1 MHTSTTSTV
10 PLQAWTAEQLQQA
23 TQGQWYFP
31 AKSPLTPLLQ
41 RGELL
46 PLNRDLRSVAPQE
59 GFQIKRIL
67 TDSRYAE
74 SGDAFLALKGE
85 RFDAHDFVAQV
96 ATQGCQIAIVE
107 RPIDVDIAQLIVKDT
122 RLALGHLGAYR
133 RQQNPQLK
141 VIALTGSSGKTT
153 TKEMLGS
160 ILSRLAPTLITRG
173 NLNNDLG
180 APMMLLE
187 LRQEHQYAV
196 MELGASHQGEID
208 YTSNLV
214 QPHVAGILNIGTA
227 HLGEFGGRE
236 GICRAKSE
244 IYAHI
249 LPQGTAIIPAQDD
262 FSTTIKQNLPKS
274 LFDKG
279 GGVLSFGD
287 GGEVFTTD
295 IQLFPQ
301 SALFNLHTPQGVRAV
316 NLPFAGAHN
325 VQNAAAATAFAL
337 AIGIALDD
345 IVLGLEQAQGAKG
358 RLNFIQ
364 HQNHLFIDDTYN
376 ANPTSMRAAAQVL
389 LQQQGLKVMVM
400 GDIGELGESSWQEHH
415 DLGRDLTQLS
425 LDQLVVVGEFA
436 AAAQQGSAHSEKLHA
451 FATQAEALPFL
462 VNLVQRHQPQSM
474 SFLFKGSRYT
484 HMESLMADLMEK
496 I

>member
-10 PLQAWTAEQLQQA
+10 PLQPWTAEQLQQA
-23 TQGQWYFP
+23 TQGEWFQHNIP
-31 AKSPLTPLLQ
+31 Q
-41 RGELL
+41 GE
-46 PLNRDLRSVAPQE
+46 
-59 GFQIKRIL
+59 IKRIL
-67 TDSRYAE
+67 TDSRHAE
-74 SGDAFLALKGE
+74 AGDAFLALKGE
-85 RFDAHDFVAQV
+85 RFDAHNFVAQV
-96 ATQGCQIAIVE
+96 ANQGCQIAIVE
-107 RPIDVDIAQLIVKDT
+107 HPIDADIAQLIVKDT
-122 RLALGHLGAYR
+122 RLALGQLGAYR
-133 RQQNPQLK
+133 RQQNSQLK

-160 ILSRLAPTLITRG
+160 ILSGLAPTLITRG

-180 APMMLLE
+180 VPMMLLE
-187 LRQEHQYAV
+187 LRPEHQYAV

-249 LPQGTAIIPAQDD
+249 LPEGIAIVPAQDD
-262 FSTTIKQNLPKS
+262 FSESIRQNAQAHS
-274 LFDKG
+274 I
-279 GGVLSFGD
+279 LSFGE
-287 GGEVFTTD
+287 GGDVFATEV
-295 IQLFPQ
+295 QLHPQ
-301 SALFNLHTPQGVRAV
+301 SAQFNLHTPQGVRTV
-316 NLPFAGAHN
+316 SLPFAGAHN

-337 AIGIALDD
+337 ALGVALDD
-345 IVLGLEQAQGAKG
+345 IVQGLEQAQGAKG

-400 GDIGELGESSWQEHH
+400 GDIGELGDSSWQEHH
-415 DLGRDLTQLS
+415 DLGKDLATLP
-425 LDQLVVVGEFA
+425 LDQLIVVGEFA
-436 AAAQQGSAHSEKLHA
+436 AAAQQGSANAAKLHA
-451 FATQAEALPFL
+451 FASQKEALPFL
-462 VNLVQRHQPQSM
+462 INLVQTHQPQSM

-484 HMESLMADLMEK
+484 HMETLMADLMEK

>member
-1 MHTSTTSTV
+1 
-10 PLQAWTAEQLQQA
+10 
-23 TQGQWYFP
+23 
-31 AKSPLTPLLQ
+31 
-41 RGELL
+41 
-46 PLNRDLRSVAPQE
+46 
-59 GFQIKRIL
+59 
-67 TDSRYAE
+67 
-74 SGDAFLALKGE
+74 
-85 RFDAHDFVAQV
+85 
-96 ATQGCQIAIVE
+96 
-107 RPIDVDIAQLIVKDT
+107 
-122 RLALGHLGAYR
+122 
-133 RQQNPQLK
+133 
-141 VIALTGSSGKTT
+141 
-153 TKEMLGS
+153 MLGS

-180 APMMLLE
+180 VPMMLLE
-187 LRQEHQYAV
+187 LRPEHQYAV

-249 LPQGTAIIPAQDD
+249 LPQGTAIVPAQDD
-262 FSTTIKQNLPKS
+262 FSETIRVNAQTHS
-274 LFDKG
+274 M
-279 GGVLSFGD
+279 LSFGE
-287 GGEVFTTD
+287 GGDIFATD
-295 IQLFPQ
+295 IQLHPQ
-301 SALFNLHTPQGVRAV
+301 SAQFNLHTPQGIRAV

-345 IVLGLEQAQGAKG
+345 IVQGLEQAQGAKG

-364 HQNHLFIDDTYN
+364 HQHHLFIDDTYN

-400 GDIGELGESSWQEHH
+400 GDIGELGDSSWQEHH
-415 DLGRDLTQLS
+415 DLGRDLVS
-425 LDQLVVVGEFA
+425 LPLEHLVVVGEFA
-436 AAAQQGSAHSEKLHA
+436 EAAQQGSSHSEKLHA

-462 VNLVQRHQPQSM
+462 INLVQTHQPQSM

-484 HMESLMADLMEK
+484 HMETLMADLMEK